1 MKRFPIPTEYRPLW
15 WRLTLA
21 LLLSGWL
28 AGCSD
33 GEAERRLQDY
43 QQRLAAAL
51 ALPPPEPTAP
61 DNIGAFPEHQAR
73 RFPLEDLRQGLL
85 DVYALRGCHISNLV
99 AKRNNQLGR
108 VAAPSQ
114 RWLYELKLWRRLNA
128 CWHTQV
134 PDSLDA
140 DDRQRLARLTQLK
153 TERLPRASWNALF
166 DSSEWVDSF
175 SRASSPLPPDALSTV
190 DAQLP
195 ALAYLREAAERQFDP
210 GWTPDSA
217 TLEHHLNTLR
227 QRPLTAELLR
237 ALQLAEQRLTEA
249 SALLETTLARAE
261 DCSAPE
267 TPDQLPDMM
276 SLNRWLTRLE
286 DQSALWLGA
295 IHDLLEAHPLE
306 PPPAV
311 AAYRQRWLSLDN
323 PKAPWPAMVNAR
335 QRHQALRL
343 RLSES
348 CR

>member
-1 MKRFPIPTEYRPLW
+1 MVTRQFLIPGDPRRWRPA
-15 WRLTLA
+15 LA
-21 LLLSGWL
+21 LLLLIGWL
-28 AGCSD
+28 AGCTD
-33 GEAERRLQDY
+33 GAAERRLQDY
-43 QQRLAAAL
+43 QHRLASHL
-51 ALPPPEPTAP
+51 ALSPPEPATPA
-61 DNIGAFPEHQAR
+61 NIGDFPERQAR
-73 RFPLEDLRQGLL
+73 RFPLEEIRHSLI
-85 DVYALRGCHISNLV
+85 DVYALRGCHISQLV

-114 RWLYELKLWRRLNA
+114 RWLYELKLWRRLND
-128 CWHTQV
+128 CWNTNV

-175 SRASSPLPPDALSTV
+175 SRASSPLPPDALSAV
-190 DAQLP
+190 DEQLP
-195 ALAYLREAAERQFDP
+195 ALAYLREAAKRQFDP

-217 TLEHHLNTLR
+217 TLERHLNTLR

-249 SALLETTLARAE
+249 SSLLETALARAE
-261 DCSAPE
+261 ECHTARP
-267 TPDQLPDMM
+267 LPDMA

-286 DQSALWLGA
+286 DQSARWLGA

-306 PPPAV
+306 PPTAI
-311 AAYRQRWLSLDN
+311 ADYRHRWLSLDN
-323 PKAPWPAMVNAR
+323 PKAPWPAMVSAR

>member
-1 MKRFPIPTEYRPLW
+1 MKRFPIPTEHGPRW
-15 WRLTLA
+15 WRLALV

-43 QQRLAAAL
+43 QQRLASAL
-51 ALPPPEPTAP
+51 ALSPPEPATP
-61 DNIGAFPEHQAR
+61 DNIGAFPERQAR
-73 RFPLEDLRQGLL
+73 RFPLPDMRQGLL
-85 DVYALRGCHISNLV
+85 DVYALRGCHIGNLV

-114 RWLYELKLWRRLNA
+114 RWLYELELWRRLSA
-128 CWHTQV
+128 CWHTEV
-134 PDSLDA
+134 PESLDA

-166 DSSEWVDSF
+166 DSSEWADSF
-175 SRASSPLPPDALSTV
+175 SRASSPLPPDALSAV
-190 DAQLP
+190 DEQLP
-195 ALAYLREAAERQFDP
+195 ALAYLREAALHQLDP
-210 GWTPDSA
+210 NWTTDSA
-217 TLEHHLNTLR
+217 TLERHLNTLR

-237 ALQLAEQRLTEA
+237 ALLLAEQRLTEA
-249 SALLETTLARAE
+249 SALLETALARAE
-261 DCSAPE
+261 DCNA
-267 TPDQLPDMM
+267 PDQLPDMT

-286 DQSALWLGA
+286 DQSARWLRA
-295 IHDLLEAHPLE
+295 IRDLLDAHPLA

-323 PKAPWPAMVNAR
+323 PDAPWSAMVAAR
-335 QRHQALRL
+335 QRHQALRQ
-343 RLSES
+343 RLSER